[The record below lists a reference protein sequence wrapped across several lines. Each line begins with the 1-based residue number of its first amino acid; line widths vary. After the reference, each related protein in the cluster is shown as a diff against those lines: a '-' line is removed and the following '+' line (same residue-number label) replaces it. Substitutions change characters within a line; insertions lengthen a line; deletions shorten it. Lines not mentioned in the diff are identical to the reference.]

1 MDIITLS
8 CHSLV
13 KTQGRLSFEDIGAIV
28 ENYEEQVFEDG
39 YYKNGPTIV
48 EFSLDDV
55 TNEEQE
61 VSIYLP
67 VNNAVESGEN
77 YSWVEDYQI
86 SQAVR
91 ERVPFLSDLEPA
103 LVNLKSYLDNEGLD
117 NENKLLLAF
126 IKVYDEYW
134 VDIILPFKEQNND

>member
-1 MDIITLS
+1 MDIITLN

-13 KTQGRLSFEDIGAIV
+13 KTQGRLSFGDIGEIV
-28 ENYEEQVFEDG
+28 ACYEEQIFEDG

-55 TNEEQE
+55 ANEEQE
-61 VSIYLP
+61 VTIYIP
-67 VNNAVESGEN
+67 VNSAVESGEN
-77 YSWVEDYQI
+77 YSWVEDYTI

-91 ERVPFLSDLEPA
+91 ERIPFLSDLEPA
-103 LVNLKSYLDNEGLD
+103 LTNMKKHLENEGLD
-117 NENKLLLAF
+117 DVNKLLLVF

-134 VDIILPFKEQNND
+134 VDIILPFKEREND

>member
-1 MDIITLS
+1 MDIISLR

-13 KTQGRLSFEDIGAIV
+13 KTQGRLSFEDLGMIV
-28 ENYEEQVFEDG
+28 ASYEEQVFEDG

-48 EFSLDDV
+48 EFTLDDLG
-55 TNEEQE
+55 NEEPK
-61 VSIYLP
+61 VSIYIP
-67 VNNAVESGEN
+67 VNSAVESGEN

-86 SQAVR
+86 EQAVR

-103 LVNLKSYLDNEGLD
+103 LANLKHHLEQEGLED
-117 NENKLLLAF
+117 ENKLLLAF

-134 VDIILPFKEQNND
+134 VDIILPYKETGND